1 MKCLITKLHGVV
13 ENNDLPRLG
22 CIKVSVKSEGTSR
35 LKFNVTGNGVTMYS
49 QNKEKVFVSN
59 TDNSL
64 SAESSEACSVNITGT
79 VVLFITNKYAIE
91 TFDIYKES
99 GDNFVVNMDFD
110 QLKYSKK
117 ITKFGMSGTNVSGD
131 ISALSGLIGI
141 TELNVL
147 NTKISGD
154 ISALSGMTGLTSIK
168 LGNSSIEG
176 DISALVNMTKLTS
189 IDAPYLQVSGD
200 ISALSGMTGLTN
212 LNLPNTQV
220 SGDISALSGMTKLIT
235 LSLGATKVTGSL
247 TAIRNIN
254 TLQSLLLYKTAVYGN
269 ISLLSD
275 LISMKSISL
284 NESSV
289 SGDITSSKK
298 MISLESFNIGNLCTG
313 NFKTLCEGMR
323 TQGRNAGKLSMKAY
337 GGSVKVDDSTAFP
350 NNAVVATFTSSGIT
364 YSGV

>member
-1 MKCLITKLHGVV
+1 MKCLITKLYGVV
-13 ENNDLPRLG
+13 ENNDLPKLG
-22 CIKVSVKSEGTSR
+22 CIKVSIKSEGTTR

-59 TDNSL
+59 TDSSM

-79 VVLFITNKYAIE
+79 VVLFITNKYDIE

-99 GDNFVVNMDFD
+99 GDNFVISMDFD

-117 ITKFGMSGTNVSGD
+117 IKKFGISGSKVSGD
-131 ISALSGLIGI
+131 ISALSGLIRI
-141 TELNVL
+141 TELNVM
-147 NTKISGD
+147 NTNISGD

-168 LGNSSIEG
+168 LTNSRIEG
-176 DISALVNMTKLTS
+176 NISALANMTKLTVL
-189 IDAPYLQVSGD
+189 DAFNVQVSGD
-200 ISALSGMTGLTN
+200 ISALSGMTGLTT

-220 SGDISALSGMTKLIT
+220 SGDISALSGMSNLIS
-235 LSLGATKVTGSL
+235 LSLGNTKVTGSL

-254 TLQSLLLYKTAVYGN
+254 TLQSLLLYKTAVNGN

-284 NESSV
+284 NETNV
-289 SGDITSSKK
+289 SGDITLLKK

-337 GGSVKVDDSTAFP
+337 GGSVKVDDNTDFP
-350 NNAVVATFTSSGIT
+350 NNEVVATFTSSGIT